1 MASSPRAQHRPRP
14 GRPPPPPWSRTGT
27 RRSGASASRWP
38 PSRPTS
44 PSGPA
49 ASWRRRSG
57 STPRRGS
64 AVSGGGR
71 GAGRGG
77 EGGVPGRAVRPAR
90 CHRSSGGPRLRAVG
104 RRAGRAGEASPPWE
118 GAAGLGTGGRPAA
131 FLMRVRHVGVGKR
144 GCEGTGLTGG
154 RKITRSTLERRRW
167 PPVREAYAAGSAETA
182 CLLSRAASGPGGGRP
197 NCPIPPR
204 ERRASLE
211 AFRCY
216 REILA
221 WVLRKGAPPEGG
233 GHCTELLLEF
243 KEQLD
248 DALRCSV

>member
-1 MASSPRAQHRPRP
+1 MESNRDEAERCIGIALAAVKANQPERARRFLEKAQRLYPSPRVR
-14 GRPPPPPWSRTGT
+14 GE
-27 RRSGASASRWP
+27 
-38 PSRPTS
+38 
-44 PSGPA
+44 
-49 ASWRRRSG
+49 RRR
-57 STPRRGS
+57 
-64 AVSGGGR
+64 A
-71 GAGRGG
+71 RGG
-77 EGGVPGRAVRPAR
+77 ARGGGGVPGRAVRPAR

-104 RRAGRAGEASPPWE
+104 RRAGRAGEASPSWE

-131 FLMRVRHVGVGKR
+131 FLMRVRHVRVGKR

-182 CLLSRAASGPGGGRP
+182 CSLSRASSGPGGGRP

>member
-77 EGGVPGRAVRPAR
+77 EGGCRDGRCGLRAATAAPGGRACALWGGARGVPGRRV
-90 CHRSSGGPRLRAVG
+90 LRG
-104 RRAGRAGEASPPWE
+104 RWRR
-118 GAAGLGTGGRPAA
+118 A

-182 CLLSRAASGPGGGRP
+182 CSLSRASSGPGGGRP